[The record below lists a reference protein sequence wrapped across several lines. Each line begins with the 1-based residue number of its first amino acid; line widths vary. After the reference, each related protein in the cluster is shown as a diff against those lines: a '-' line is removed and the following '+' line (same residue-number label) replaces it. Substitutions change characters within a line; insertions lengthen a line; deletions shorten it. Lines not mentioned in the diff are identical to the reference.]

1 MSKPSLAAKMKKI
14 AEKKA
19 KMKTLKTEIES
30 LEAEVQV
37 QIDKKFCV
45 LSKQYFEA
53 VNDEKRGEIE
63 QKIKA
68 LIRGEI

>member
-1 MSKPSLAAKMKKI
+1 MSKPSLKSKLKRI
-14 AEKKA
+14 ADKKA
-19 KMKTLKTEIES
+19 KMETLKTEIES
-30 LEAEVQV
+30 LEAEVQA
-37 QIDKKFCV
+37 QIDNKFCV

-68 LIRGEI
+68 LMRGEI